1 MYAVRHMVPEIMRC
15 RVLCISIVLARMLW
29 DSLKRSML
37 AKPLLY
43 RSRMCVLWLSGISGC
58 MASQNDQHYYTKLF
72 VFSSLN
78 PKEIGITSQEP
89 ITFLVVYCSVP
100 QYCLPSLNRSG
111 SSKSLSNKFCSPD
124 VPVLVWGSPGYSSGF
139 KMQSKLH
146 HRYQSFPVSL
156 KHINCYRPLERWPRV
171 TALFSWV

>member
-1 MYAVRHMVPEIMRC
+1 MVPEIMRC
-15 RVLCISIVLARMLW
+15 RVLCISVELAHMLW
-29 DSLKRSML
+29 DSLERSML

-43 RSRMCVLWLSGISGC
+43 RSRMCMLWLSGISGC
-58 MASQNDQHYYTKLF
+58 MASQKVQHYYTKLF

-78 PKEIGITSQEP
+78 PKEIDITSQEL

-124 VPVLVWGSPGYSSGF
+124 APVLV
-139 KMQSKLH
+139 
-146 HRYQSFPVSL
+146 
-156 KHINCYRPLERWPRV
+156 
-171 TALFSWV
+171 